1 MNKQQIISI
10 IEKHKKLFR
19 VALGLFNKVPFN
31 NSWGGVKP
39 NIGLSIVK
47 GCKIVNQGHN
57 NRIIIGDYSR
67 LLDCTLTIRGNN
79 NIIRVGDRCTCKQAV
94 FCIEDN
100 SNVIELGNETSL
112 CGQIQLAAIEHTT
125 IKIGEKCLF
134 SSKIDIRTGDSHS
147 LVQKGTAKRLNYSS
161 SIDIGNHVWV
171 GTGVTILKGT
181 SIAENCMVGACSL
194 LCKQY
199 SNPNCV
205 IAGVPAK
212 EVKRNIDWLAERI

>member
-1 MNKQQIISI
+1 M
-10 IEKHKKLFR
+10 
-19 VALGLFNKVPFN
+19 ALGLFNKVPFN

-47 GCKIVNQGHN
+47 GCKIVNRGQN

-67 LLDCTLTIRGNN
+67 LLDCTITIRGND
-79 NIIRVGDRCTCKQAV
+79 NIIRIGSRCTCKQAV

-112 CGQIQLAAIEHTT
+112 CGQIQLAAIERTT
-125 IKIGEKCLF
+125 IKVGERCLF

-147 LVQKGTAKRLNYSS
+147 LVQKGTAKRLNYSA

-181 SIAENCMVGACSL
+181 SIAENCMVGASSL
-194 LCKQY
+194 LCKRY

-212 EVKRNIDWLAERI
+212 EVKRNIDWMAERI